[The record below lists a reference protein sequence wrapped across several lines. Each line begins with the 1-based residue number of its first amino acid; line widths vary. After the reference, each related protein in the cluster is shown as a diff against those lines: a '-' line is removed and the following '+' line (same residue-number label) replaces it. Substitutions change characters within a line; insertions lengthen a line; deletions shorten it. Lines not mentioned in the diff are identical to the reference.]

1 MSSKIEVLTDVQW
14 EQVRALRGEYVAW
27 GLCTDAPDRAA
38 AEGAIA
44 GMYARIG
51 RPAPRFV
58 WTDSPA
64 TGALACA
71 VLRDA
76 SLSASLGDSLRVSL
90 SASLRDSLRD
100 SLGVSLWDSLRV
112 SLRDS
117 LGDSLSASLGV
128 SLRDSLSAS
137 LSASLRDSLSA
148 SLGDSLRD
156 SLGVSLRDSLLWSA
170 YFEGQ
175 HEWWPGWYDIPRRMG
190 LVTYKPEHAA
200 VLDLWVAL
208 ARSCGCWW
216 PHEDVCVISGRPSV
230 VRTET
235 WNAASGTIRLHCAD
249 GPALAYAD
257 GWALHAWHG
266 VAVPA
271 RLIEG
276 EPWDLPAIL
285 REPNSEVRRAAIEKA
300 GWDRLEGQLGAPVAQ
315 CPDPGNPG
323 RTLALYDVPDGV
335 FEEPVR
341 VVLMTNG
348 SPDRSGALRRYGET
362 VPASITDPV
371 SAQAWAWDVAP
382 ETYAALARRT

>member
-1 MSSKIEVLTDVQW
+1 MSSKIVVLTDVQW

-90 SASLRDSLRD
+90 SASLRDSL
-100 SLGVSLWDSLRV
+100 WD
-112 SLRDS
+112 
-117 LGDSLSASLGV
+117 
-128 SLRDSLSAS
+128 
-137 LSASLRDSLSA
+137 
-148 SLGDSLRD
+148 
-156 SLGVSLRDSLLWSA
+156 SLRDSLLWSA